1 MKDFVGVVVTHR
13 ALGKGKITRVHE
25 DRIDI
30 QFEHAERTFVFPD
43 AFVNYLETEDSKLS
57 EAIQQGLDTQQKDQ
71 NAKKA
76 QDKILSD
83 LKAYIEHEQELAAK
97 PKPKR
102 KPKKKE

>member
-43 AFVNYLETEDSKLS
+43 AFVDYLETEDSKLS
-57 EAIQQGLDTQQKDQ
+57 EAIQQGLDSQYKDKE
-71 NAKKA
+71 AKKA

-102 KPKKKE
+102 KSKKKE

>member
-1 MKDFVGVVVTHR
+1 MKDFVGVAVTHR
-13 ALGKGKITRVHE
+13 ALGKGKIISVHG

-43 AFVNYLETEDSKLS
+43 AFVDYLETEDSKLS

>member
-43 AFVNYLETEDSKLS
+43 AFVDYLETEDSKLS

>member
-1 MKDFVGVVVTHR
+1 MKDFVGVEVTHR
-13 ALGKGKITRVHE
+13 ALGKGKITGVHE
-25 DRIDI
+25 DRIEI
-30 QFEHAERTFVFPD
+30 KFEHAERTFVFPD
-43 AFVNYLETEDSKLS
+43 AFVSYLETEDSKLS
-57 EAIQQGLDTQQKDQ
+57 ETIQQGLDSQHKDKE
-71 NAKKA
+71 AKKA

>member
-43 AFVNYLETEDSKLS
+43 AFVDYLETEDSKLS
-57 EAIQQGLDTQQKDQ
+57 EAIQQGLDTKQKDQ

>member
-71 NAKKA
+71 NVKKA